1 MRQRGRKRC
10 SILPEVWDQDC
21 LKMVQVI
28 KQVEEKLISQI
39 AIILSVDRKKIKP
52 EVPLQS
58 LGVDSLSFVELLV
71 FIEKE
76 FKIKLME
83 SGLQAEDFKT
93 ISSLASRISRQ

>member
-1 MRQRGRKRC
+1 MT
-10 SILPEVWDQDC
+10 LDT
-21 LKMVQVI
+21 
-28 KQVEEKLISQI
+28 KQIEAKLTKQI
-39 AIILSVDRKKIKP
+39 AIILSLESKKISP
-52 EVPLQS
+52 EVPLHS

-83 SGLQAEDFKT
+83 SGLQIEDFKT